1 MGMRIAREDGQ
12 TTSEY
17 TLIVAGVIVTVVA
30 VFTAFSS
37 AVREHFE
44 RVIAIWPG

>member
-1 MGMRIAREDGQ
+1 MRIERENGQ

-30 VFTAFSS
+30 VFTAFSA

-44 RVIAIWPG
+44 RVIELWPG